1 MEKVIVVPLFLALVF
16 SIFVLFKRGL
26 HFFIKLLPALVL
38 ALFILFWWS
47 ELSGFFISLKSFD
60 SNYGRDWAFQFFNS
74 SFIAIIWVWA
84 FVLLQAVLSDD
95 TKMSLVMILIC
106 AFLTLLI
113 WAGYLFTGFHNLR

>member
-1 MEKVIVVPLFLALVF
+1 MEKVVVVPLFLALVF
-16 SIFVLFKRGL
+16 SIVILFKRGL
-26 HFFIKLLPALVL
+26 HFFIKLLPAMAL

-60 SNYGRDWAFQFFNS
+60 SNYGKDWAFQFFNS

-84 FVLLQAVLSDD
+84 FILFQVILSDD
-95 TKMSLVMILIC
+95 IKTSLVMILIC